1 MLPSQGALMV
11 LEDDVELPGGIF
23 TPSCL
28 GQPFIDRIS
37 NAGFKLETELK
48 IA

>member
-1 MLPSQGALMV
+1 MLPSQGALTL
-11 LEDDVELPGGIF
+11 LEGDVKLPGGIY

-37 NAGFKLETELK
+37 GAGFKLETELK
-48 IA
+48 SS